1 MRFGEA
7 FGGLIPGARG
17 EVLAVLL
24 RTGVPLTGRQV
35 HALLS
40 DQFSLWSVQQALA
53 ALVGLGVVESQT
65 VGRAMIHSINED
77 HYAIGPLR
85 VLLDPYAALRD
96 TVRGA
101 VGSSASAVVVFGSV
115 ARGEAIADSDI
126 DLVVLAPPDWDGRAK
141 LQDVVR
147 ARIGNDCDVLV
158 FTPEEFA
165 RLAASGDEPVVSD
178 ILADGVGLLG
188 SLPQATAGVA

>member
-96 TVRGA
+96 TVRDA
-101 VGSSASAVVVFGSV
+101 VGSSASAVVLFGSV

-126 DLVVLAPPDWDGRAK
+126 DLVVLAPPDWDGRSE
-141 LQDVVR
+141 LQEAVR

-178 ILADGVGLLG
+178 ILADGVVLLG
-188 SLPQATAGVA
+188 SLPQTTAGVA

>member
-53 ALVGLGVVESQT
+53 ALVGLGVVERQT

-96 TVRGA
+96 TVRDA
-101 VGSSASAVVVFGSV
+101 VSSSASAVILFGSV

-126 DLVVLAPPDWDGRAK
+126 DLVVLAPPDWDGRAE
-141 LQDVVR
+141 LQEAVR
-147 ARIGNDCDVLV
+147 ARIGNHCDVLM

-178 ILADGVGLLG
+178 ILADGVVLLG
-188 SLPQATAGVA
+188 SLPQTTAGVA

>member
-101 VGSSASAVVVFGSV
+101 VGSSASAVVLFGSV

-126 DLVVLAPPDWDGRAK
+126 DLVVLAPPDWDGRAE
-141 LQDVVR
+141 LQEAVR
-147 ARIGNDCDVLV
+147 ARIGNHCDVLM

>member
-101 VGSSASAVVVFGSV
+101 VGSSASAVVLFGSV

-126 DLVVLAPPDWDGRAK
+126 DLVVLAPPDWDGRSE
-141 LQDVVR
+141 LQEAVR

-178 ILADGVGLLG
+178 ILADGVVLLG

>member
-126 DLVVLAPPDWDGRAK
+126 DLVVLAPPDWDGRSE
-141 LQDVVR
+141 LQEAVR

-178 ILADGVGLLG
+178 ILADGVVLLG

>member
-1 MRFGEA
+1 MRFGDA

-96 TVRGA
+96 TVRDA
-101 VGSSASAVVVFGSV
+101 VGSSASAVVLFGSV

-126 DLVVLAPPDWDGRAK
+126 DLVVLAPPDWDGRSE
-141 LQDVVR
+141 LQEAVR
-147 ARIGNDCDVLV
+147 TRIGNHCDILV
-158 FTPEEFA
+158 FTPAEFA

-178 ILADGVGLLG
+178 ILADGVALLG
-188 SLPQATAGVA
+188 SLPQTTAGVA

>member
-96 TVRGA
+96 TVRDA
-101 VGSSASAVVVFGSV
+101 VGSSASAVVLFGSV

-126 DLVVLAPPDWDGRAK
+126 DLVVLAPPDWDGRSE
-141 LQDVVR
+141 LQEAVR
-147 ARIGNDCDVLV
+147 ARIGNHCDVLV

>member
-17 EVLAVLL
+17 EVLAALL

-96 TVRGA
+96 TVRDA
-101 VGSSASAVVVFGSV
+101 VGSSASAVVLFGSV

-126 DLVVLAPPDWDGRAK
+126 DLVVLAPPDWDGRSE

-147 ARIGNDCDVLV
+147 ARIGNHCDVLV

>member
-96 TVRGA
+96 TVRDA
-101 VGSSASAVVVFGSV
+101 VSSSASAVILFGSV

-126 DLVVLAPPDWDGRAK
+126 DLVVLAPPDWDGRSE

-147 ARIGNDCDVLV
+147 ARIGNHCDVLM

-178 ILADGVGLLG
+178 ILADGVVLLG
-188 SLPQATAGVA
+188 SLPRATAGVA

>member
-115 ARGEAIADSDI
+115 
-126 DLVVLAPPDWDGRAK
+126 VLAPPDWDGRSE

-178 ILADGVGLLG
+178 ILADGVVLLG
-188 SLPQATAGVA
+188 SLPQTTAGVA